1 MLEHLPIRL
10 SDQPAKINYKLT
22 QSKIM
27 KKPPKSNGL
36 FPWNLKFDLKMKLS
50 LLLFVTA
57 SFVMQAG
64 TSYSQ
69 KTKIT
74 LDKESVTVK
83 DVIDEIE
90 TTTEF
95 KFLFNTKAV
104 DLNRKV
110 SVKVKKA
117 PINVILDILFKGSD
131 TSYEIDDRKVLLT
144 KTKVVR
150 VNTISSSIN
159 ADLPSK
165 QIKGKIVDSSGQPLP
180 SANVVEKG
188 STNGV
193 MTDFDGTFSLTI
205 SNENATLVVSYIGFD
220 TQEFQVKGQSNINI
234 VLKETAAGLNE
245 VVVVGYGTQKKR
257 DITGSVSSINKNAI
271 KDLVLTST
279 EQALKGQA
287 AGVQMTQSSSAPGGG
302 ASVRI
307 RGGNSISAGNEPL
320 YVIDG
325 FPIYNDNTN
334 STGVLG
340 NGQASNVLA
349 SINPSDIESMEILK
363 DASATAIY
371 GSRGANGVI
380 MITTK
385 RGKAGQSSV
394 TFESYY
400 GFQQLS
406 KKIDLLNAYD
416 YALSVNADNIRRGR
430 LPYVTDPELYNP
442 SNPNAIKGTDWQDEA
457 FRVAPTQNYQL
468 GFSGGDEK
476 TKYSISGNYF
486 TQDGILLGSDFTRG
500 SVRVNLDRNLSSKFK
515 LGLSFSSSITE
526 NNQAKTDS
534 DLDSNN
540 IGAISSILYAAP
552 TQSVYNADGTYS
564 RFRNADGNFYVN
576 PIAALLEIKNVSKTN
591 RTFGNVFLDYKI
603 TKDLLFKTT
612 FGADQIN
619 IKEDYYNPASIQDA
633 GITAK
638 ARIGVSQSFSWLNE
652 NTLTYTKTFA
662 AKHNLTALAGFTR
675 QKLTRESVTAG
686 SERYVNDILED
697 NNLGGGATANIPG
710 SNVSDWQLESYIARV
725 NYGYNDRYLLTL
737 TGRADG
743 SSRFGAS
750 NKYSFF
756 PSGSVAWRVSEEEFM
771 KSTANVIS
779 NLKLRVSYGETGNQE
794 IPQYRSLAALGSN
807 NYPIGGIINSGLA
820 STRVANPDLRWE
832 TTAQFDAGIDL
843 SLFSNRI
850 NIVADY
856 YDKRTSDLLL
866 DVQIPPTSGF
876 TSALQNVGSVK
887 NYGVELALNTVNF
900 DGEFKWKTSFNIT
913 FNKNEVLDLGG
924 EHERVVGGGSASK
937 QITNTGILRVG
948 EPVGAFYG
956 YVTDGLFQTQA
967 EVDAGKAA
975 GQPSTSVVGDRRFK
989 DTNGDGT
996 FNEKDRAILGYAQPD
1011 FFYGLT
1017 NTFSYKNIDLNVLIN
1032 GVQGSDIVNLNVNA
1046 QTDVNAPESLNR
1058 WTPTNTNT
1066 DIQRHTTETRLT
1078 NKQVEDGSYLRIQN
1092 ISLGYN
1098 MPESIFKDT
1107 FVQSIRLYVSLQNWW
1122 TFTNYKGYNPD
1133 VSSFGQDNL
1142 SMGVDRGGYPS
1153 AKTFLMGLNVKL

>member
-1 MLEHLPIRL
+1 
-10 SDQPAKINYKLT
+10 
-22 QSKIM
+22 M

-36 FPWNLKFDLKMKLS
+36 FPWNLLFDLKMKLS
-50 LLLFVTA
+50 LLFFVTV
-57 SFVMQAG
+57 SFVMQAN

-74 LDKESVTVK
+74 LDRESVTVK
-83 DVIDEIE
+83 EVIDEIE

-110 SVKVKKA
+110 SLSVKKV
-117 PINVILDILFKGSD
+117 PINTILDLLFKGTD
-131 TSYEIDDRKVLLT
+131 TSYEIDDRKILLT
-144 KTKVVR
+144 KSKANKTSMVTAPSV
-150 VNTISSSIN
+150 I
-159 ADLPSK
+159 DLAPK
-165 QIKGKIVDSSGQPLP
+165 QIKGVVTDSNGQPLP

-188 STNGV
+188 TKNGV
-193 MTDFDGTFSLTI
+193 TTDFDGKFALTI
-205 SNENATLVVSYIGFD
+205 SDENATLVVSYIGFD
-220 TQEFQVKGQSNINI
+220 TQEFQVKGQASLKI
-234 VLKETAAGLNE
+234 VLKESAAGLNE
-245 VVVVGYGTQKKR
+245 VVVVGYGTQKKH
-257 DITGSVSSINKNAI
+257 DITGSIASISKNSI

-279 EQALKGQA
+279 EQALKGQVS
-287 AGVQMTQSSSAPGGG
+287 GVQMTQSSSAPGGN

-320 YVIDG
+320 YIIDG
-325 FPIYNDNTN
+325 FPIYNDTSAS

-340 NGQASNVLA
+340 NGQPSNVLA

-380 MITTK
+380 IITTK
-385 RGKAGQSSV
+385 RGKVGQSSV
-394 TFESYY
+394 TFETYY

-406 KKIDLLNAYD
+406 KKIDLLNAHD

-430 LPYVTDPELYNP
+430 LPYVANP
-442 SNPNAIKGTDWQDEA
+442 DAYGEGTDWQDEA
-457 FRVAPTQNYQL
+457 FRVAATQNYQL
-468 GFSGGDEK
+468 NFTGGDEK

-515 LGLSFSSSITE
+515 LGLSFSSSLTE

-534 DLDSNN
+534 DLDANN
-540 IGAISSILYAAP
+540 QGAVSAILYAPP
-552 TQSVYNADGTYS
+552 TQTAYNADGSYT
-564 RFRNADGNFYVN
+564 RFRGPDGNFYVN
-576 PIAALLEIKNVSKTN
+576 PIASLLEIKNLNKTN
-591 RTFGNVFLDYKI
+591 RTFGNIFLDYKI
-603 TKDLLFKTT
+603 TKDLLFKITL
-612 FGADQIN
+612 GGDQIN
-619 IKEDYYNPASIQDA
+619 VKEDYYNPAFIQDA

-638 ARIGVSQSFSWLNE
+638 ARIGVNQSFSWLNE

-675 QKLTRESVTAG
+675 QKLTRETVTAG
-686 SERYVNDILED
+686 SERFVNDILED
-697 NNLGGGATANIPG
+697 NNLGAGATANSPG
-710 SNVSDWQLESYIARV
+710 SNVTDWQLESYIARV
-725 NYGYNDRYLLTL
+725 NYGYNDRYLVTL

-743 SSRFGAS
+743 SSRFGES
-750 NKYSFF
+750 NKFAFF
-756 PSGSVAWRVSEEEFM
+756 PSGSVAWRVSEEDFM

-779 NLKLRVSYGETGNQE
+779 NLKLRTSYGETGNQE
-794 IPQYRSLAALGSN
+794 IPQYRSLAALGSVS
-807 NYPIGGIINSGLA
+807 YPIGGIIGSGIA
-820 STRVANPDLRWE
+820 PNRFANPDLRWE

-856 YDKRTSDLLL
+856 YDKRTKDLLL
-866 DVQIPPTSGF
+866 DVQIPGSSGF
-876 TSALQNVGSVK
+876 VSSLQNVGSVK
-887 NYGVELALNTVNF
+887 NTGFEFALNTVNF

-913 FNKNEVLDLGG
+913 FNKNEILDLGG
-924 EHERVVGGGSASK
+924 EYERVVGGGSASK

-948 EPVGAFYG
+948 EAVGAFYG

-975 GQPSTSVVGDRRFK
+975 GQPSTSVIGDRRYK
-989 DTNGDGT
+989 DTNGDGK
-996 FNEKDRAILGYAQPD
+996 FNESDRAILGYAQPD

-1017 NTFSYKNIDLNVLIN
+1017 NTFSYKNFDLNVLIN
-1032 GVQGSDIVNLNVNA
+1032 GVQGNDIVNLNVNA

-1066 DIQRHTTETRLT
+1066 DIQRHTQDSRLT

-1092 ISLGYN
+1092 ISFGYN
-1098 MPESIFKDT
+1098 MPQDVFKNT

-1122 TFTNYKGYNPD
+1122 TFTDYKGYNPD

-1142 SMGVDRGGYPS
+1142 SMGVDRGGYPA

>member
-1 MLEHLPIRL
+1 
-10 SDQPAKINYKLT
+10 
-22 QSKIM
+22 
-27 KKPPKSNGL
+27 
-36 FPWNLKFDLKMKLS
+36 MKLS
-50 LLLFVTA
+50 LLFFVTA
-57 SFVMQAG
+57 SFVMHASV
-64 TSYSQ
+64 TYSQ
-69 KTKIT
+69 KTKIS
-74 LDKESVTVK
+74 LNRESVTVK
-83 DVIDEIE
+83 EVIDEIE

-110 SVKVKKA
+110 SVKVRKV
-117 PINVILDILFKGSD
+117 PVNIILDLLFKDSE
-131 TSYEIDDRKVLLT
+131 TTYEIDDRKILLT
-144 KTKVVR
+144 KTAPNKTVAI
-150 VNTISSSIN
+150 TSQPTA
-159 ADLPSK
+159 ADLPVV
-165 QIKGKIVDSSGQPLP
+165 QIKGTITDSNGQPLP
-180 SANVVEKG
+180 SANIVEKG
-188 STNGV
+188 TKTGV
-193 MTDFDGTFSLTI
+193 TTDFDGKFSLSV
-205 SNENATLVVSYIGFD
+205 SNENAILVISYIGFD
-220 TQEFQVKGQSNINI
+220 TQEVALKGQTTIK
-234 VLKETAAGLNE
+234 VALKESAAGLNE
-245 VVVVGYGTQKKR
+245 VVVVGYGTQKKH
-257 DITGSVSSINKNAI
+257 DITGSISSINKNAI

-287 AGVQMTQSSSAPGGG
+287 AGVQMTQSSSAPGGN

-325 FPIYNDNTN
+325 FPIYNDTASN

-340 NGQASNVLA
+340 NGQPANVLA

-380 MITTK
+380 IITTK
-385 RGKAGQSSV
+385 RGKTGQSSV
-394 TFESYY
+394 TFETYY

-406 KKIDLLNAYD
+406 KKIDLLDAYD
-416 YALSVNADNIRRGR
+416 YARSVNADNIRRGR
-430 LPYVTDPELYNP
+430 QPYVANPELYNP
-442 SNPNAIKGTDWQDEA
+442 AVPGALQGTDWQDEA
-457 FRVAPTQNYQL
+457 FRVAATQNYQL
-468 GFSGGDEK
+468 GFSGGDDK

-500 SVRVNLDRNLSSKFK
+500 SIRVNLDRNLSSKFK
-515 LGLSFSSSITE
+515 LGLSFSSSLTE

-534 DLDSNN
+534 DLDANN
-540 IGAISSILYAAP
+540 QGAVSAILYAPP
-552 TQSVYNADGTYS
+552 TQAVYAADGSYN
-564 RFRNADGNFYVN
+564 RFRGPDGNFYVN
-576 PIAALLEIKNVSKTN
+576 PIASLLEIKNLSKTN
-591 RTFGNVFLDYKI
+591 RTFGNIFLDYKI
-603 TKDLLFKTT
+603 TKDLLLKVS
-612 FGADQIN
+612 FGGDQIN
-619 IKEDYYNPASIQDA
+619 VKEDYYNPASIQDT

-638 ARIGVSQSFSWLNE
+638 ARIGVNQSFSWLNE

-662 AKHNLTALAGFTR
+662 TKHNLTALAGFSR
-675 QKLTRESVTAG
+675 QKLTRETVTAG

-697 NNLGGGATANIPG
+697 NNLGGGATANLPG
-710 SNVSDWQLESYIARV
+710 SSVTDWELESYIGRI
-725 NYGYNDRYLLTL
+725 NYGYNDRYLVTL

-750 NKYSFF
+750 NKFAFF

-779 NLKLRVSYGETGNQE
+779 NLKLRTSYGQTGNQE

-807 NYPIGGIINSGLA
+807 NYPIGGIIGSGIGPN
-820 STRVANPDLRWE
+820 RFANPDLRWE

-843 SLFSNRI
+843 SLFNNRI

-856 YDKRTSDLLL
+856 YDKRTKDLLL
-866 DVQIPPTSGF
+866 DVQIPGSSGF
-876 TSALQNVGSVK
+876 VSSLQNVGSVK
-887 NYGVELALNTVNF
+887 NTGLEFALNTVNF

-924 EHERVVGGGSASK
+924 EYERVVGGGSASK

-948 EPVGAFYG
+948 EAVGAFYG

-967 EVDAGKAA
+967 EVDAGKAM
-975 GQPSTSVVGDRRFK
+975 GQPTTSVIGDRRYK
-989 DTNGDGT
+989 DVNGDGK
-996 FNEKDRAILGYAQPD
+996 FNENDRTILGYAQPD
-1011 FFYGLT
+1011 FFYGIT
-1017 NTFSYKNIDLNVLIN
+1017 NTFSYKNYDLSVLIN
-1032 GVQGSDIVNLNVNA
+1032 GVQGNDIVNLNVNA

-1066 DIQRHTTETRLT
+1066 DIQRHTVDTRLT

-1092 ISLGYN
+1092 ISFGYN
-1098 MPESIFKDT
+1098 MPESVFKNT
-1107 FVQSIRLYVSLQNWW
+1107 FVQSVRLYVSLQNWW
-1122 TFTNYKGYNPD
+1122 TFTDYKGYNPD